1 MAIGRSPHRD
11 LVKQA
16 YIAWDREDWAEAGR
30 LLEQAVRAA
39 PDQRGGERLWFDA
52 ALAYKF
58 LRDWPKAY
66 ELGREAAARARRGA
80 EDPAFWNLGIAAT
93 ALRDWATA
101 RDCWAGYGLDLPPG
115 TGEITEN
122 LGMTCVRIRTG
133 DGQEVVWAVRL
144 CPARARVVSVPFHAG
159 RRFGEVVLHD
169 GVPNGERVAG
179 GRTHPVFDELLLFES
194 SPIAT
199 LVATITAR
207 APEDVRAAAEAFQVA
222 DFGAEPLSSA
232 DILCACCS
240 EGSREVSD
248 RFDAGEQRL
257 LIAAPQ
263 DRAVQLLDGWA
274 AADPAGRSWRDL
286 HTAS

>member
-11 LVKQA
+11 LVKSA

-39 PDQRGGERLWFDA
+39 PDQRGSERLWFDA

-66 ELGREAAARARRGA
+66 ELGREAAARSRRGA

-115 TGEITEN
+115 TGEITAD
-122 LGMTCVRIRTG
+122 LGPTCVRIDTR

-144 CPARARVVSVPFHAG
+144 CPARARVISVPFDPG
-159 RRFGEVVLHD
+159 RRFGEIVLHD
-169 GVPNGERVAG
+169 GAPNGERVAG

-194 SPIAT
+194 SPTAT
-199 LVATITAR
+199 LAATVTAR
-207 APEDVRAAAEAFQVA
+207 TGDDLRAAAEAFQLA
-222 DFGAEPLSSA
+222 GFGAEPLDSA
-232 DILCACCS
+232 DVLCRCCS
-240 EGSREVSD
+240 EGTREVAD
-248 RFDAGEQRL
+248 RFGAGEQQLLVAAPEERAVRL
-257 LIAAPQ
+257 LDA
-263 DRAVQLLDGWA
+263 WA
-274 AADPAGRSWRDL
+274 AADPAARSWRDL
-286 HTAS
+286 HPAT